1 MPRARTSQEVFVDS
15 LPPGRVVFTPSFH
28 KVVCQ
33 SNIVGVVLALLERE
47 DIKSS
52 VSQKAK
58 ASEFSPLEI
67 AKNVGNE
74 DGVEL
79 PTFA

>member
-1 MPRARTSQEVFVDS
+1 M
-15 LPPGRVVFTPSFH
+15 
-28 KVVCQ
+28 VCQ
-33 SNIVGVVLALLERE
+33 SNIVGVVLALLKRE
-47 DIKSS
+47 YIKSS